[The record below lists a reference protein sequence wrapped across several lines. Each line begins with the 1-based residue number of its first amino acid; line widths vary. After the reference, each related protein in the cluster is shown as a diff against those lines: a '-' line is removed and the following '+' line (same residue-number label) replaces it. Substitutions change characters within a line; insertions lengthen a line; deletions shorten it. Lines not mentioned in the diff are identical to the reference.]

1 MSTDPQPSSAPAS
14 PASRPGGR
22 WSGRRMLLPG
32 ALAAA
37 MVALGVAWFAG
48 LGEVLTLER
57 LAGAHDEVAAWIRGN
72 AILFFIAWIVIYATA
87 TATLFPVASFLT
99 ILGGIFGGA
108 AFGVLGG
115 TLYAGSATL
124 LGATLGACILFTAVK
139 TLGLEQ
145 LRRRVAPFLDRF
157 SAGIEKDAFFYLLSL
172 RLIPFFPFF
181 AVNIAPAMLKI
192 SLTTYA
198 MATLLGIAPA
208 VYVYTSL
215 GAGVADLSELTVA
228 TWNLWGPLL
237 ALAVLSLVPIV
248 WKRLFLRG
256 RRATGTD
263 Q

>member
-1 MSTDPQPSSAPAS
+1 MSTDPQPSSAHAS
-14 PASRPGGR
+14 AASRPGGR

-57 LAGAHDEVAAWIRGN
+57 LAGARDEVAAWIRGN

-139 TLGLEQ
+139 TIGLEQ

>member
-1 MSTDPQPSSAPAS
+1 
-14 PASRPGGR
+14 
-22 WSGRRMLLPG
+22 MLLPG

-57 LAGAHDEVAAWIRGN
+57 FAGAREEVAAWIRGN
-72 AILFFIAWIVIYATA
+72 AILFFVAWIVIYATA

-157 SAGIEKDAFFYLLSL
+157 SAGIEEDAFFYLLSL

-256 RRATGTD
+256 RRAAGTD

>member
-1 MSTDPQPSSAPAS
+1 
-14 PASRPGGR
+14 
-22 WSGRRMLLPG
+22 
-32 ALAAA
+32 

-48 LGEVLTLER
+48 LGEMLTLER
-57 LAGAHDEVAAWIRGN
+57 LAGARDEVAAWIRAN
-72 AILFFIAWIVIYATA
+72 AILFFIAWIAIYATG

-115 TLYAGSATL
+115 TLYAGTATL
-124 LGATLGACILFTAVK
+124 LGATLGASILFTAVK

-157 SAGIEKDAFFYLLSL
+157 SAGIEEDAFFYLLSL

-198 MATLLGIAPA
+198 LATLLGIAPA

-237 ALAVLSLVPIV
+237 ALAALSLVPIV

>member
-14 PASRPGGR
+14 PASRPRAR

-57 LAGAHDEVAAWIRGN
+57 LAGARDEVAAWIRGN

-124 LGATLGACILFTAVK
+124 VGAPLGACILFTAVK

>member
-22 WSGRRMLLPG
+22 WFGRRLLLPG
-32 ALAAA
+32 ALAVA
-37 MVALGVAWFAG
+37 MAALGVAWFAG

-57 LAGAHDEVAAWIRGN
+57 LAGARDEVAAWIRAN
-72 AILFFIAWIVIYATA
+72 AILFFVAWIAIYATA

-115 TLYAGSATL
+115 TLYAGTATL
-124 LGATLGACILFTAVK
+124 LGATLGASILFTAVK

-145 LRRRVAPFLDRF
+145 LRHRVAPFLDRF
-157 SAGIEKDAFFYLLSL
+157 SAGIEEDAFFYLLSL

-198 MATLLGIAPA
+198 LATLLGIAPA

-237 ALAVLSLVPIV
+237 ALAALSLVPIV

-256 RRATGTD
+256 RRAAGTD